1 AVPQAASNAAAAI
14 AKSGLIFENV
24 TIFSIPLYI
33 APRQKKRGGGIAFLN
48 PPFDSQAKGGF
59 LYHHQN

>member
-1 AVPQAASNAAAAI
+1 QAASNAAAAI

-33 APRQKKRGGGIAFLN
+33 APRQKKRGGRLLFLTIS
-48 PPFDSQAKGGF
+48 FDSQAKGA
-59 LYHHQN
+59 LLNHHQN